1 MQVTLVG
8 VEGKALEVEVAD
20 PVHIV
25 VTVLVQ
31 LPLHLCRVKTQ
42 QNAFRP
48 YDSWC
53 WLLTPNL
60 KQS

>member
-31 LPLHLCRVKTQ
+31 LPLHLCSVKT
-42 QNAFRP
+42 
-48 YDSWC
+48 
-53 WLLTPNL
+53 
-60 KQS
+60 